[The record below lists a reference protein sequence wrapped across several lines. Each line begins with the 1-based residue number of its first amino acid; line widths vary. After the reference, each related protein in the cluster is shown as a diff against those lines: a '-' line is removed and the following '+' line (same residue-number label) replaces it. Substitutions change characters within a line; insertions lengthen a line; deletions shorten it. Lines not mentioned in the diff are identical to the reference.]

1 MGRRKEPRTL
11 EELLAEKEYTEKK
24 KTQAENRIKILNQ
37 KYKKEERAA
46 RTHRLCDEAGDAENL
61 VPELKCMTKQEQRRF
76 FEIAFDCPEAKD
88 FIEKWKE
95 EHETDETEPD
105 MAENY

>member
-1 MGRRKEPRTL
+1 MGRRKEPKTL

-24 KTQAENRIKILNQ
+24 MTQAENRIKILNQ

-46 RTHRLCDEAGDAENL
+46 RTHRLCDEAGEAESL
-61 VPELKCMTKQEQRRF
+61 VPELKHMSKQEQRKF
-76 FEIAFDCPEAKD
+76 FEIAFACPEARD

-95 EHETDETEPD
+95 EHEKNETEPD
-105 MAENY
+105 MADN

>member
-1 MGRRKEPRTL
+1 MGRRKEPKTL
-11 EELLAEKEYTEKK
+11 DEIRDEKAYTEKK
-24 KTQAENRIKILNQ
+24 LMQEENRIKILTQ
-37 KYKKEERAA
+37 KLKKEERAA
-46 RTHRLCDEAGDAENL
+46 RTHRLCDEAGEAESL
-61 VPELKCMTKQEQRRF
+61 VPELKPMTKQEHRRF
-76 FEIAFDCPEAKD
+76 FEIAFACPEAKD